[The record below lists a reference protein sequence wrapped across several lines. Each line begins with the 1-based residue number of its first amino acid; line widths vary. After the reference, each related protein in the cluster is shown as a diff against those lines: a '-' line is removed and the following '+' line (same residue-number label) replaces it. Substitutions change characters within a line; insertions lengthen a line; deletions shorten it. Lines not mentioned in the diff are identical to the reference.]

1 MLTPVFLKI
10 RDHTASQCGSC
21 KVAQHN
27 VMATSVTTVDMATSV
42 TTVDIP
48 VRVLIEQ
55 KEMGSL
61 LILLG
66 PFAHKT

>member
-1 MLTPVFLKI
+1 MAV
-10 RDHTASQCGSC
+10 G